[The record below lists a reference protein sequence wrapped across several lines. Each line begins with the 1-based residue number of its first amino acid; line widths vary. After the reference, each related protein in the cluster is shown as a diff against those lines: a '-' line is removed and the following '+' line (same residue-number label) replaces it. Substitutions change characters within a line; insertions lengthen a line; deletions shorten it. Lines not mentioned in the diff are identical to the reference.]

1 MHRHKRDAVIV
12 AYGRS
17 AMAKAKKGSLA
28 YVHPVDYGS
37 QVIRGILAKLPKFDY
52 ALIDDVISGTA
63 MPQGYVGFNIG
74 RLLAQAA
81 DLPDDVPGQ
90 TVNRFCASGLQAI
103 ATAAN
108 AIRSGDM
115 DIVIAGGVER
125 MTGIYI
131 GQPDEYKYSPLDVKK
146 PGTYMFM
153 GITAENV
160 AEQFN
165 ITRKEMDAMAVESH
179 RRAAAAQAAGK
190 FTEEIIPITIKKSGE
205 EQIFVSD
212 EGIRPGSTLESLSS
226 LKPCFK
232 DGGNVTAATSSQMTD
247 GAAFVVMMAR
257 ETAEKLA
264 CKPIATFMKYVVSG
278 VPSEIMGIGPSLAI
292 PQVMAKA
299 GLNMDDIDVIE
310 LNEAFASQA
319 IYCIRK
325 LDIPTEKVNPNGGA
339 LALGHPLGATGAFL
353 TCKILSELKR
363 RHGNY
368 GLVSM
373 CVGGGMGAAGIYKME

>member
-1 MHRHKRDAVIV
+1 
-12 AYGRS
+12 
-17 AMAKAKKGSLA
+17 
-28 YVHPVDYGS
+28 
-37 QVIRGILAKLPKFDY
+37 
-52 ALIDDVISGTA
+52 

-190 FTEEIIPITIKKSGE
+190 FTKEIIPITIKKSGE

-232 DGGNVTAATSSQMTD
+232 DDGNVTAATSSQMTD
-247 GAAFVVMMAR
+247 G
-257 ETAEKLA
+257 
-264 CKPIATFMKYVVSG
+264 
-278 VPSEIMGIGPSLAI
+278 
-292 PQVMAKA
+292 
-299 GLNMDDIDVIE
+299 
-310 LNEAFASQA
+310 
-319 IYCIRK
+319 
-325 LDIPTEKVNPNGGA
+325 
-339 LALGHPLGATGAFL
+339 
-353 TCKILSELKR
+353 
-363 RHGNY
+363 
-368 GLVSM
+368 
-373 CVGGGMGAAGIYKME
+373 